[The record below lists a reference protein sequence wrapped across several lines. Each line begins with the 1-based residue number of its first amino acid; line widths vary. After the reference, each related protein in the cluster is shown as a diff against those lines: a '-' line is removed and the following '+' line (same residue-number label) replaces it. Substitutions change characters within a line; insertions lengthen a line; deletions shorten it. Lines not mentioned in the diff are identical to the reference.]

1 MCSMVVKA
9 VPFSRRQVRVARQ
22 CDAGKFVPPHIT
34 NAVKR
39 ARRDLTKVREMRCA
53 ARSEQSIEEFAN
65 RLYASDAGLD
75 RDFDGGE
82 PTVVA

>member
-1 MCSMVVKA
+1 M
-9 VPFSRRQVRVARQ
+9 
-22 CDAGKFVPPHIT
+22 
-34 NAVKR
+34 
-39 ARRDLTKVREMRCA
+39 LCA
-53 ARSEQSIEEFAN
+53 AWSEQSIEELAD